1 METEKLLNIIEEY
14 GLDEFSKELQLLF
27 ENLDI
32 DSEEAVL
39 DVLNTSSVDYGE
51 YDEVV
56 VASLNRC
63 YSILSEETV
72 SDIISYKSDDISDE
86 VKSYLNR
93 YNYDL
98 LSYFDMDEYIA
109 DNPISINDF
118 GDAIVHLEDDGY
130 YIIVNTSK
138 RVNY

>member
-27 ENLDI
+27 ENLGI

-39 DVLNTSSVDYGE
+39 DFLNTSYVNYGE

-56 VASLNRC
+56 VTASNKC

-86 VKSYLNR
+86 IKIRLNR
-93 YNYDL
+93 FIDG
-98 LSYFDMDEYIA
+98 LSDYFDMDGYLA
-109 DNPISINDF
+109 DNPVSVNDF
-118 GDAIVHLEDDGY
+118 GDAVVHLEDDGY

-138 RVNY
+138 RIDY

>member
-1 METEKLLNIIEEY
+1 MEIEKLLNIIEEY

-39 DVLNTSSVDYGE
+39 DFLNTSYVNYGE

-56 VASLNRC
+56 VIASNKC

-72 SDIISYKSDDISDE
+72 SDIISYKLDDMSDE
-86 VKSYLNR
+86 VKNYLNR

-98 LSYFDMDEYIA
+98 LDYFDMDGYLA
-109 DNPISINDF
+109 DNPISVNDF
-118 GDAIVHLEDDGY
+118 GDAVVHLEDDGY

-138 RVNY
+138 RIDY